1 MLKWAKWIA
10 MFVIFICSILTIDAL
25 VGSKK
30 GIKTITAAV
39 EEFTA
44 DKKI

>member
-1 MLKWAKWIA
+1 MPKWAKWIA
-10 MFVIFICSILTIDAL
+10 MFFIFLCSILIIDAL

-30 GIKTITAAV
+30 GIKVITAV
-39 EEFTA
+39 EELTA

>member
-1 MLKWAKWIA
+1 MPKWAKRIA
-10 MFVIFICSILTIDAL
+10 MFMIFICSILTIDAL

-30 GIKTITAAV
+30 GIKAITAAV